1 MNIIDPIHPKVLKSE
16 LNPSTFIRNT
26 RKGGNEIYI
35 VNNHN
40 SPNVLREIGRLRE
53 ITFRASGGG
62 TGKAI
67 DLDHFDTDEICYEQL
82 IVWSPEDEEIIGGY
96 RFIKCQNA
104 LKDTG
109 DILLST
115 THYFHFSD
123 LFISTFLPYTIELGR
138 SWVQPNYQ
146 PSINPRKGLFAL
158 DNIWDGL
165 GALIKFNP
173 EIKYFFG
180 KVTMYPNYNVEARNF
195 LLQFMNY
202 YFPDREKLLTPHSPL
217 NYSANQNNNLKL
229 LENSDFKEAYKQLNG
244 FVRERNEFIPPLINI
259 YMNLSPSM
267 KTFGTAVNS
276 DFGNVEETGILV
288 TINDIYEEKKDR
300 HMEF

>member
-104 LKDTG
+104 
-109 DILLST
+109 S
-115 THYFHFSD
+115 
-123 LFISTFLPYTIELGR
+123 
-138 SWVQPNYQ
+138 
-146 PSINPRKGLFAL
+146 
-158 DNIWDGL
+158 
-165 GALIKFNP
+165 
-173 EIKYFFG
+173 
-180 KVTMYPNYNVEARNF
+180 
-195 LLQFMNY
+195 
-202 YFPDREKLLTPHSPL
+202 
-217 NYSANQNNNLKL
+217 
-229 LENSDFKEAYKQLNG
+229 
-244 FVRERNEFIPPLINI
+244 
-259 YMNLSPSM
+259 
-267 KTFGTAVNS
+267 
-276 DFGNVEETGILV
+276 
-288 TINDIYEEKKDR
+288 
-300 HMEF
+300 

>member
-104 LKDTG
+104 LKDIG

-123 LFISTFLPYTIELGR
+123 LFISKFLPYTIELGR

-202 YFPDREKLLTPHSPL
+202 YFPDREKLLSPHSPL
-217 NYSANQNNNLKL
+217 DYSANHNENLKL
-229 LENSDFKEAYKQLNG
+229 LEDADFKEAYKQLNS
-244 FVRERNEFIPPLINI
+244 FIRERNEFIPPLINI

-267 KTFGTAVNS
+267 RTFGTAVNS